1 MSTRSIARGALVLV
15 LFLVLAGCGG
25 GVDDPGEE
33 ATGSTLPP
41 TPQTTAVDGGGDFVA
56 DLDAVCLDLQTDLD
70 ALEAQLAPAG
80 PVTDL
85 AEASEVLGQSA
96 DAYDAAAA
104 AAGELTPPR
113 ELQDRFDEFTGLL
126 QEFATMSRQLADAA
140 ASGDEAALEELMQ
153 TGPEGSQDLAG
164 VAGDLG
170 LTCFTATATPP
181 GAGVQDYCDQV
192 TAYVE
197 AVDAYLA
204 DPDAVDP
211 GSLSAQGAA
220 LATASPELAAD
231 ASADDRSA
239 LLDCA
244 RRASDAASA
253 LLDALG
259 D

>member
-1 MSTRSIARGALVLV
+1 MKQVRPRSPATPARS
-15 LFLVLAGCGG
+15 C
-25 GVDDPGEE
+25 DP
-33 ATGSTLPP
+33 S
-41 TPQTTAVDGGGDFVA
+41 
-56 DLDAVCLDLQTDLD
+56 
-70 ALEAQLAPAG
+70 G
-80 PVTDL
+80 P
-85 AEASEVLGQSA
+85 
-96 DAYDAAAA
+96 
-104 AAGELTPPR
+104 
-113 ELQDRFDEFTGLL
+113 
-126 QEFATMSRQLADAA
+126 
-140 ASGDEAALEELMQ
+140 
-153 TGPEGSQDLAG
+153 
-164 VAGDLG
+164 
-170 LTCFTATATPP
+170 ATPP
-181 GAGVQDYCDQV
+181 DTGANTGADAGADTGAGVQDYCDQV